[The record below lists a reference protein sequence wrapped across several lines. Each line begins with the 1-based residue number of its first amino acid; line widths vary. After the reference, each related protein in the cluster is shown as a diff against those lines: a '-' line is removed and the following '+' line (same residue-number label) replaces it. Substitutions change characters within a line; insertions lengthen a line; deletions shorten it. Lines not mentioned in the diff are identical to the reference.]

1 MLGFGLE
8 AECIM
13 QNGELIIKLVKAM
26 PSGDYDEYILAD
38 LIKDGLW
45 RRTIE
50 GISAQTQESSSYHRD
65 HA

>member
-1 MLGFGLE
+1 
-8 AECIM
+8 M